1 MGVGRMRHI
10 GVSHLYIQELVK
22 TKQVI
27 TGKVDGKEN
36 TLDILT
42 KHSHSGTA
50 ENRMPQVRIGRS

>member
-1 MGVGRMRHI
+1 MRHI